1 MLQLNGRDDDR
12 HPRHPTAGSVSFAGE
27 TVAGVACAILDSVG
41 HFPLPVSRR
50 PVVAR
55 DDDHARAFF
64 PSATDVCRVL
74 PDNLRVV
81 TNHVVSNLSPFT
93 VSVVVLL
100 VIPCFDRVYDGV
112 GVFGS

>member
-1 MLQLNGRDDDR
+1 MLQLNRRDDDR
-12 HPRHPTAGSVSFAGE
+12 QPPQPTAGTVSFARS
-27 TVAGVACAILDSVG
+27 ILDSVG
-41 HFPLPVSRR
+41 LSSYKVSTR

-55 DDDHARAFF
+55 DDDHVRAFF

-112 GVFGS
+112 GVSSS